1 METGQPLNS
10 RIFGNPRS
18 CGGGGGSGDVDRD
31 NGVERCKEE
40 RGFIN
45 LMG

>member
-18 CGGGGGSGDVDRD
+18 CGGGGDVDRD

-40 RGFIN
+40 RRFIN
-45 LMG
+45 

>member
-18 CGGGGGSGDVDRD
+18 CGGVVVVTLIEIMVLKDVRKIE
-31 NGVERCKEE
+31 GLL
-40 RGFIN
+40 I
-45 LMG
+45 